1 MALDSDGQ
9 PISVQD
15 SMFCDRVVYLKIDT
29 SAALDC
35 IISRFDRES
44 MDRRGLDCPGVYV
57 WGDDWGHS
65 GWMEAAEIHDELK
78 ERVDE
83 FDKMVEKLNK

>member
-1 MALDSDGQ
+1 
-9 PISVQD
+9 
-15 SMFCDRVVYLKIDT
+15 
-29 SAALDC
+29 
-35 IISRFDRES
+35 